1 LWRTLVADRDPNGEP
16 PPGWYHRASLHCLVS
31 RTVNHRI
38 NTQNIPDKYV
48 KEEGIVR
55 DFLKRV
61 QAVTWNRR
69 FLETSDGLVGIAPGQ
84 TEKGDKVCILSVA
97 QFQSSFAKG
106 AGSMSSLAKLIYMA
120 RWMVKQLLLM
130 KIRGGRSQILLLF
143 VESHRYLQRWR
154 MWMITG
160 EVIQE

>member
-1 LWRTLVADRDPNGEP
+1 
-16 PPGWYHRASLHCLVS
+16 VS

-84 TEKGDKVCILSVA
+84 TEKGDKVCILYGCSVPVILRKKGRFYEYIGEA
-97 QFQSSFAKG
+97 YIYGKMDGEAIVAHEDQGRTKPDTFA
-106 AGSMSSLAKLIYMA
+106 L
-120 RWMVKQLLLM
+120 R
-130 KIRGGRSQILLLF
+130 
-143 VESHRYLQRWR
+143 
-154 MWMITG
+154 
-160 EVIQE
+160 